1 MYLWFEKLMPFILA
15 LIGASVWHL
24 YGLSLP
30 QDNSVLGSS
39 LTIGAIFAGFLATA
53 KAILMSLDSPVMQ
66 RIKATTY
73 MNELVSYLAQAIW
86 LSFSFC
92 IVSLCGYFMDNQNYY
107 FGMIWIAIAVGMAVA
122 FIRFTNIMLKILK
135 HS

>member
-1 MYLWFEKLMPFILA
+1 MYLWFEKWMPFILA
-15 LIGASVWHL
+15 SVGAYLWHFL
-24 YGLSLP
+24 QLSLP
-30 QDNSVLGSS
+30 VGENVLGSS

-53 KAILMSLDSPVMQ
+53 KAILMSLDSPVMK
-66 RIKATTY
+66 RIKETSY
-73 MNELVSYLAQAIW
+73 MNELVMYLAQAIW

-92 IVSLCGYFMDNQNYY
+92 VVSLVGYFLNTANYW
-107 FGMIWIAIAVGMAVA
+107 FGLVWIWIAISMAVA

>member
-1 MYLWFEKLMPFILA
+1 MYLIFEKWMPFILA
-15 LIGASVWHL
+15 FIASILWWQLDVN
-24 YGLSLP
+24 LP
-30 QDNSVLGSS
+30 AEKGVLGSS

-53 KAILMSLDSPVMQ
+53 KAILMSLDSPVMK
-66 RIKATTY
+66 RIKETTY

-92 IVSLCGYFMDNQNYY
+92 IVSLVGYFLKTQNFW
-107 FGMIWIAIAVGMAVA
+107 FGLVWIAVAVAMAVA